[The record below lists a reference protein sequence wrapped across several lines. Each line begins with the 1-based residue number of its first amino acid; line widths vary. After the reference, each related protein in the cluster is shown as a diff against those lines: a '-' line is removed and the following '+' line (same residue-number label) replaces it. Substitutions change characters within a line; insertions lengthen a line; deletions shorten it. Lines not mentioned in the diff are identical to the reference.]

1 MYYPYLNTTVVP
13 KDTLNF
19 KNISNADGLS
29 GLLNDQADALYGDD
43 AAAIKEQIA
52 LISDETADTQSL
64 HQTLSAKIPMYKA
77 IMSEMAAQLNVLPP
91 SGGMAGVISMVD
103 TQVGVYQ
110 SPANVSIGS
119 VVSPT
124 VSLTSKDQEDLN
136 LPLNGKAINAIR
148 TFPGKGVLV
157 WGARTL
163 DGNSQDW
170 RYLSVRRTVIMI
182 EQSLKIAAEAYVFQP
197 NTVNT
202 WVGVKGM
209 MSNFLRDQWS
219 QGALAGSSPDDAYS
233 VDIGL
238 GVTMTP
244 TDILDGIMRITVKIA
259 VTRPAE
265 FIVITFEQQ
274 MQKS

>member
-1 MYYPYLNTTVVP
+1 
-13 KDTLNF
+13 
-19 KNISNADGLS
+19 
-29 GLLNDQADALYGDD
+29 
-43 AAAIKEQIA
+43 
-52 LISDETADTQSL
+52 
-64 HQTLSAKIPMYKA
+64 
-77 IMSEMAAQLNVLPP
+77 
-91 SGGMAGVISMVD
+91 
-103 TQVGVYQ
+103 
-110 SPANVSIGS
+110 
-119 VVSPT
+119 
-124 VSLTSKDQEDLN
+124 
-136 LPLNGKAINAIR
+136 
-148 TFPGKGVLV
+148 
-157 WGARTL
+157 
-163 DGNSQDW
+163 
-170 RYLSVRRTVIMI
+170 MI

-244 TDILDGIMRITVKIA
+244 TDILDGIMRITVKLA